1 MNCSRQYKNDDVN
14 FIRQHA
20 CAEKNCKPPGFQKNP
35 GVFCMR
41 FRLRSNLTE
50 KTKFFSNIYAILL
63 HFYAACDILS
73 LEVDTNGVR
82 IEFAGTVLPEKACR

>member
-1 MNCSRQYKNDDVN
+1 M
-14 FIRQHA
+14 
-20 CAEKNCKPPGFQKNP
+20 
-35 GVFCMR
+35 
-41 FRLRSNLTE
+41 RLRSNLTE